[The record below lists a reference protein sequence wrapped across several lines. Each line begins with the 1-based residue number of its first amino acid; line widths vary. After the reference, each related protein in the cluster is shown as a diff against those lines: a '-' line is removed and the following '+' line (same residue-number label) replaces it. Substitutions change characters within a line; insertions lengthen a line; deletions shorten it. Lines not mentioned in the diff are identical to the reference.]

1 MAAQIIDGSR
11 IAASVRSRI
20 AALVV
25 RDLANGKRA
34 PGLAVVLV
42 GDNPASQ
49 SYVRSKEGVAFKCG
63 FYTKQINLEGSISA
77 EELDEVLNHLNEDP
91 LVDAILLQL
100 PLPPHLDPM
109 HHLAVISPDKDADG
123 LHVVNQGKLL
133 RGEFGV
139 RPCTPL
145 GIMRLLDEVMIE
157 GRSSKFGS
165 SKFGCSES
173 EILPRARFSGRKAC
187 VIGRS
192 ILVGKPVA
200 MMLLEADATV
210 TIAHSR
216 TSDLPAV
223 VRDADIVI
231 AACGRPRM
239 IGGDWIKP
247 GAIVIDVGINRLDDG
262 SLVGDVDFQDAVRV
276 ASAITPVPRGV
287 GPMTVAMLM
296 YNTWYLSGE
305 RIGQQPT

>member
-1 MAAQIIDGSR
+1 MNAEIVDGSR
-11 IAASVRSRI
+11 IAAVVRSRVG
-20 AALVV
+20 ALVV
-25 RDLANGKRA
+25 RDLAQGKRA

-49 SYVRSKEGVAFKCG
+49 SYVKSKERVAAKCG
-63 FYTKQINLEGSISA
+63 FHTEQYNLEASISA
-77 EELDEVLNHLNEDP
+77 QELDEVLNRLNHNPFIDG
-91 LVDAILLQL
+91 ILLQL
-100 PLPPHLDPM
+100 PLPPHLDAV
-109 HHLAVISPDKDADG
+109 HHLATISPEKDADG
-123 LHVVNQGKLL
+123 LHVVNQGRLV
-133 RGEFGV
+133 RGESCV

-145 GIMRLLDEVMIE
+145 GVMRLLDEVLIE
-157 GRSSKFGS
+157 GRS
-165 SKFGCSES
+165 EEP
-173 EILPRARFSGRKAC
+173 EILPRARLSGKTAC

-216 TSDLPAV
+216 THDLPAV
-223 VRDADIVI
+223 VREADIVI

-239 IGGDWIKP
+239 ISGDWIKP

-262 SLVGDVDFQDAVRV
+262 SLVGDVDFQEACQR
-276 ASAITPVPRGV
+276 ASAITPVPGGV

-296 YNTWYLSGE
+296 YNTWYL
-305 RIGQQPT
+305 RDHNYR

>member
-1 MAAQIIDGSR
+1 MSAEIIDGSR
-11 IAASVRSRI
+11 VAANVRSRL

-25 RDLANGKRA
+25 QDLAQGKRA

-49 SYVRSKEGVAFKCG
+49 SYVRSKERVAAKCG
-63 FYTKQINLEGSISA
+63 FHTEQFNLEASISA
-77 EELDEVLNHLNEDP
+77 EELDDVLNSLNNNP
-91 LVDAILLQL
+91 LIDGILLQL
-100 PLPPHLDPM
+100 PLPPHLNAA
-109 HHLAVISPDKDADG
+109 HHLVTISPEKDADG
-123 LHVVNQGKLL
+123 LHIVNQGRLM
-133 RGEFGV
+133 RGETGV

-145 GIMRLLDEVMIE
+145 GVMRLLDEVLIE
-157 GRSSKFGS
+157 GRSH
-165 SKFGCSES
+165 EP
-173 EILPRARFSGRKAC
+173 EILPRARLSGKKAC
-187 VIGRS
+187 VVGRS

-216 TSDLPAV
+216 THDLPSV
-223 VRDADIVI
+223 VREADIVV

-239 IGGDWIKP
+239 IAGDWIKP

-262 SLVGDVDFQDAVRV
+262 SLVGDVDFEEARGR
-276 ASAITPVPRGV
+276 ASAITPVPGGV

-296 YNTWYLSGE
+296 YNTWYLRWG
-305 RIGQQPT
+305 R